1 MRNFSPVERVLALWM
16 IGVVVA
22 ASIAAAALI
31 MTNKLVYGPTGQVRE
46 YFHALRVGNGSHA
59 RGLLNAQIPAGD
71 AALLDGE
78 ALKRSVASMSQVD
91 YEVVETSED
100 GRQATVRASYTLD
113 GQPQHTDF
121 HLHHSGTHWGF
132 FDKWAIDGDT
142 LPTVKVNIQGVEA
155 ATINNRKVAAST
167 P

>member
-78 ALKRSVASMSQVD
+78 ALKRSVASMSRAD
-91 YEVVETSED
+91 Y
-100 GRQATVRASYTLD
+100 
-113 GQPQHTDF
+113 
-121 HLHHSGTHWGF
+121 
-132 FDKWAIDGDT
+132 
-142 LPTVKVNIQGVEA
+142 
-155 ATINNRKVAAST
+155 
-167 P
+167 